1 MFDYVK
7 IQITG
12 HLNIKGRAIRQLRNL
27 IILGICRAS
36 CVLVSRDIYPKL
48 LQPCYSFCI
57 CRTSPCATDLLF
69 HFQCSRN
76 LLYKHRE
83 FDINQQKL
91 TSKPSVLSSSI
102 IQSFFSLNTNLE
114 SWVSACLVFLMSRKF
129 FRDLLLQLQ
138 QFQTSQRAAWQ
149 FMLGRAKEKDLLF
162 QFHTWLSLPSRTC
175 YVKLRK
181 NSVLIIQRGVLQ
193 FPAEK
198 MCLQTSPQA

>member
-1 MFDYVK
+1 MGQYLCYPTASCTKKSKYMHQTRIRRLILCLIILK

-12 HLNIKGRAIRQLRNL
+12 HLNIQGRAIRQLRNL
-27 IILGICRAS
+27 IILGNCRAS

-48 LQPCYSFCI
+48 LRPCYTFCI

-102 IQSFFSLNTNLE
+102 I
-114 SWVSACLVFLMSRKF
+114 
-129 FRDLLLQLQ
+129 
-138 QFQTSQRAAWQ
+138 
-149 FMLGRAKEKDLLF
+149 
-162 QFHTWLSLPSRTC
+162 
-175 YVKLRK
+175 
-181 NSVLIIQRGVLQ
+181 
-193 FPAEK
+193 
-198 MCLQTSPQA
+198 